1 MTLATRV
8 LKIGGRPQSDPTLPS
23 HIARLGSAAACPLV
37 VVHGG
42 GDEVTMLQTAL
53 GAEARFAGGRRVTSA
68 QDLEIVR
75 MALSGSA
82 NKRLVA
88 ALVSEGVR
96 ALGISGEDAALIT
109 ATPVD
114 AERLGYV
121 GAPHRVNV
129 ELLRHLL
136 AGGYV
141 PVVSP
146 VSRNACLGAT
156 DAQSLGDAAALN
168 VNGDDAAAA
177 LAVAL
182 GAGELLLVADVS
194 GVMSDGALIPRL
206 STAMARHLIA
216 SGTAAGGMRAKLEAA
231 LAALEGGID
240 RVRIGDIAAIDDPSA
255 GTLLVR
261 SDLDAGG
268 TQSRTLGD

>member
-1 MTLATRV
+1 MTPATRV
-8 LKIGGRPQSDPTLPS
+8 LKIGGRPQSDPRLPS
-23 HIARLGSAAACPLV
+23 HIARLGSGAGCPLV

-68 QDLEIVR
+68 QDIEVVR

-88 ALVSEGVR
+88 ALVSNGVR
-96 ALGISGEDAALIT
+96 ALGISGEDAALFT

-114 AERLGYV
+114 PERLGYV

-129 ELLRHLL
+129 ELLWHLL
-136 AGGYV
+136 DGGYV

-156 DAQSLGDAAALN
+156 GAQSLGDVAALN

-182 GAGELLLVADVS
+182 AAGELLLVVDVP
-194 GVMSDGALIPRL
+194 GVMSDGAVIPRL
-206 STAMARHLIA
+206 GTVVARHLIA

-231 LAALEGGID
+231 LAALDGGVE

-261 SDLDAGG
+261 SDLDADG
-268 TQSRTLGD
+268 TQSRPLGD

>member
-1 MTLATRV
+1 MTTATRV
-8 LKIGGRPQSDPTLPS
+8 LKIGGRPQSDPMLPS
-23 HIARLGSAAACPLV
+23 RIARLWAGATCPLV

-42 GDEVTMLQTAL
+42 GDEVTTLQTAL

-68 QDLEIVR
+68 QDVEIVR

-88 ALVSEGVR
+88 SLVSSGVR
-96 ALGISGEDAALIT
+96 ALGISGEDAALFT

-114 AERLGYV
+114 PQRLGYV

-129 ELLRHLL
+129 ELLWYLL
-136 AGGYV
+136 DGGYV

-156 DAQSLGDAAALN
+156 GAESLGDAPTLN

-177 LAVAL
+177 VAVAL
-182 GAGELLLVADVS
+182 AAGELLLIADVP
-194 GVMSDGALIPRL
+194 GVMSDGAVIPRL
-206 STAMARHLIA
+206 STVVARDLIA

-231 LAALEGGID
+231 LSALDGGVEH
-240 RVRIGDIAAIDDPSA
+240 VRIGDIAAIDDPA
-255 GTLLVR
+255 RGTLVVR
-261 SDLDAGG
+261 ADGDTIG
-268 TQSRTLGD
+268 THRRTLGD